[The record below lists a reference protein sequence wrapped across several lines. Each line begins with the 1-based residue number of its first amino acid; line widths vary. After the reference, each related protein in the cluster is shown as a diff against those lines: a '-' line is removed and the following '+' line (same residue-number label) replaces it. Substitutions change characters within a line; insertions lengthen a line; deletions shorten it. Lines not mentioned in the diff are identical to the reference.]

1 MSPEQAPDDDATC
14 TNGAVTPRGQQPS
27 EPPADDA
34 AGAVT
39 ADSPAKATEH
49 TDAVMS
55 STEAEAKAKA
65 ARERSDCVDKP
76 APTRASE
83 ATADG
88 VPTAAAPSPAS
99 TSSPHL
105 WESVTAALRNGCLL
119 TLLAS
124 IGLFWWWRYTTV
136 APLGT
141 MHRVALAVL
150 TALIAAIWLNG
161 SDGYK
166 SKRGLIVR
174 LLLMVALGAVLTS
187 LLKANRLE
195 IIQTFKLVPHESGA
209 LLTAGVSYTAALMA
223 DLTRRWLRKN
233 PRSDP
238 SPKLS
243 RPWLLAVAALPVVMM
258 LDTVASP
265 FALLSFGQ
273 SVTVAAPAA
282 LPPMPSS
289 VTGEVAWTLST
300 NAVEDIVAGA
310 AGPVLIKED
319 GAYGISPEDGSITW
333 SYRLPGT
340 TVVNDAGEEECGQYR
355 PVVSPDRR
363 HLALRFVARAKDRR
377 ATHLVVLDTTTG
389 AVTFKR
395 RSFNGESLQLTDS
408 VVADGAQVLRL
419 SDGQALWRINLPE
432 EPKQGHRSRFDDK
445 GIEAKLC
452 RINGQGGHAT
462 LLVPTADHTDSLDL
476 FSESGSK
483 VGEVTGVVKDPW
495 TGQSQVRGGWIALWD
510 DPDAALSILKSQ
522 TIIQGSWTDGAPA
535 HAVNVDA
542 LAGGN
547 AAPVPL
553 GAVTGLNIGMTMRSG
568 DLCLMGRRTSEHLG
582 VSHPLREQFVNVASV
597 LRADTGQVHP
607 GSQDPGLAAAS
618 LTLEKLED
626 SAGTNGRLHL
636 LPGDGS
642 PGTTI
647 EMTKTTSTSIP
658 DESMPPDY
666 DMGGWESEWLRAL
679 NAPGAVLVVAKVGY
693 YLPEFST
700 VYRIYAIRS
709 K

>member
-1 MSPEQAPDDDATC
+1 MSPEQAPDDEATC
-14 TNGAVTPRGQQPS
+14 TNGAVAPRGQQPS

-39 ADSPAKATEH
+39 ADSPDKATEH

-55 STEAEAKAKA
+55 NTEAEAKAAQK
-65 ARERSDCVDKP
+65 RSDCVDKP
-76 APTRASE
+76 APTRTSE
-83 ATADG
+83 ATTDG
-88 VPTAAAPSPAS
+88 VSTAAAPSPAS

-105 WESVTAALRNGCLL
+105 WESVTTALRNGCLL

-124 IGLFWWWRYTTV
+124 IGLFWWWRHTNV
-136 APLGT
+136 FSFKT
-141 MHRVALAVL
+141 MHLTTLAVL
-150 TALIAAIWLNG
+150 TVLLALIWLNG
-161 SDGYK
+161 LKGDDSN
-166 SKRGLIVR
+166 RRLTVR
-174 LLLMVALGAVLTS
+174 LLLMAALGAMLTS
-187 LLKANRLE
+187 QLKANRLE
-195 IIQTFKLVPHESGA
+195 EIQTLMVVPHESSA
-209 LLTAGVSYTAALMA
+209 QLTAGVSYTAALMA
-223 DLTRRWLRKN
+223 DLTRRWLSEN
-233 PRSDP
+233 PRSDQ
-238 SPKLS
+238 SPKPS
-243 RPWLLAVAALPVVMM
+243 RPWLIAVAVLPVIMM
-258 LDTVASP
+258 LNTVTSP
-265 FALLSFGQ
+265 FAPLSFGQ

-282 LPPMPSS
+282 LPQMPSS

-310 AGPVLIKED
+310 AGPVLIKQD

-340 TVVNDAGEEECGQYR
+340 TVTNEVGEACGQYR

-419 SDGQALWRINLPE
+419 SDGQALWRINLPKK
-432 EPKQGHRSRFDDK
+432 PKQGHRSRFDDT
-445 GIEAKLC
+445 GIDAKLC

-462 LLVPTADHTDSLDL
+462 LLVPAADHTDSLDL

-495 TGQSQVRGGWIALWD
+495 TGQSLVRGGWIALWD

-547 AAPVPL
+547 ATPVPL

-568 DLCLMGRRTSEHLG
+568 DLCLMGRRASEHFG
-582 VSHPLREQFVNVASV
+582 VSHPLREQLVNVASV

-626 SAGTNGRLHL
+626 GAGTNGRLHL

-658 DESMPPDY
+658 DKSMPPDY
-666 DMGGWESEWLRAL
+666 DIGGWDSEWLRAL
-679 NAPGAVLVVAKVGY
+679 NAPGAVLVVAKVGDSI
-693 YLPEFST
+693 LENST
-700 VYRIYAIRS
+700 IYRIYAIRS